1 MKYYPEILGAWI
13 ELIPAK
19 YRSAE
24 WFKGLPLEIRSQFY
38 RTNDRFDSQ
47 VAAEYLAENHGC
59 DDSHLL
65 RPTKKQVSKFG
76 DVGGVI
82 YSNNMFRFFF
92 PDGPK
97 NHCVRGNPA
106 QWAFV
111 GYVDVGEDRI
121 IKVSRDSSVVRSK
134 LRRVANKSIASGLSR
149 LGISEPVIFN
159 LALTVAED
167 VGEVA
172 A

>member
-1 MKYYPEILGAWI
+1 MKYYPEILGQRIA
-13 ELIPAK
+13 LLPAK

-24 WFKGLPLEIRSQFY
+24 WFASLPLEIRNQFY
-38 RTNDRFDSQ
+38 RTIDRFGSQ

-59 DDSHLL
+59 DDSHILK
-65 RPTKKQVSKFG
+65 PTKKQSSKFG
-76 DVGGVI
+76 DVGGII

-97 NHCVRGNPA
+97 NHHVRGNPS

-111 GYVDVGEDRI
+111 GYIDVGEDRI
-121 IKVSRDSSVVRSK
+121 IKVSRDSSDVRSK
-134 LRRVANKSIASGLSR
+134 LQRVAKKSIASGLSR